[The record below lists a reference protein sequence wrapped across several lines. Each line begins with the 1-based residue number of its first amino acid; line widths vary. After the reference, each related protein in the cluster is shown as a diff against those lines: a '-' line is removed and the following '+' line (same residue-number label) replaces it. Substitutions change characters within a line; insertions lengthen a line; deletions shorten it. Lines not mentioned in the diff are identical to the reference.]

1 MKDKLEKANKAL
13 EGFRGLLTILATWIM
28 LFADVFFSKVSGF
41 SPEALKIAFM
51 ATLPI
56 TVKLI
61 WTDLKPRL
69 TESTF
74 GKWLRKI

>member
-1 MKDKLEKANKAL
+1 MKEINEKIS
-13 EGFRGLLTILATWIM
+13 GFRGLLTIIGTWAM
-28 LFADVFFSKVSGF
+28 LFMDTFMLNVTGF
-41 SPEALKIAFM
+41 SPEALKIAFL

-69 TESTF
+69 M
-74 GKWLRKI
+74 K

>member
-1 MKDKLEKANKAL
+1 MRKVNELL
-13 EGFRGLLTILATWIM
+13 VGFRGLGTILGTWVM
-28 LFADVFFSKVSGF
+28 LFMDTFMLNVSGF

-61 WTDLKPRL
+61 WTDLRPRL
-69 TESTF
+69 RPR
-74 GKWLRKI
+74 G

>member
-1 MKDKLEKANKAL
+1 MVSIGGKLKEINEKIS
-13 EGFRGLLTILATWIM
+13 GFRGLLTIIGTWAM
-28 LFADVFFSKVSGF
+28 LFMDTFMLNVTGF
-41 SPEALKIAFM
+41 SPEALKIAFL

-69 TESTF
+69 M
-74 GKWLRKI
+74 K